1 MTPDQLAEIGLSRIQ
16 LPIPMAKLQI
26 IHGAA
31 RALCNSDTDKVM
43 WRVILRWIESLDF
56 ESEVLEALCIL
67 FVARGSH
74 VLSSSELRRSIRNPS
89 ILSDHFIALVF
100 DLPVLMRTWEKSH
113 SGEVPPLY
121 RLDSIQ
127 KELDEGR
134 IVPPILS
141 TQLRELERRV
151 GKPFMRQWAY
161 EFDRLQQRLGSQQN
175 GHFSYFSGNQGQ
187 DATGHFIGRRGHLAR
202 SAYLRVFALA
212 VDLWNMPYDFAL
224 DHAMKATPADFSFLK
239 MLPSDPPEW
248 AQSVNPEEAFR
259 FHEFLPGH
267 VYIPRDEEGN
277 FHIPPW
283 PLEDTLPSKTGA
295 ILRPVLLPAVASEVG
310 YLHSDLIERMPYLP
324 VAHAPGASL
333 IATPCIG
340 GAEIKLNSE
349 TVGVFRYWNCAWQ
362 PMHQKNI
369 GSHGAVA
376 VTLSEK
382 YSTCIPGPLL
392 NKVIRC
398 WRAKVRIRA
407 KEYGEWEDHTFFGRI
422 N

>member
-1 MTPDQLAEIGLSRIQ
+1 MLEEQEDSQILVHFDGPSHRSEKYQADLEIITML
-16 LPIPMAKLQI
+16 
-26 IHGAA
+26 
-31 RALCNSDTDKVM
+31 SDT
-43 WRVILRWIESLDF
+43 
-56 ESEVLEALCIL
+56 
-67 FVARGSH
+67 
-74 VLSSSELRRSIRNPS
+74 
-89 ILSDHFIALVF
+89 
-100 DLPVLMRTWEKSH
+100 
-113 SGEVPPLY
+113 
-121 RLDSIQ
+121 
-127 KELDEGR
+127 
-134 IVPPILS
+134 
-141 TQLRELERRV
+141 
-151 GKPFMRQWAY
+151 
-161 EFDRLQQRLGSQQN
+161 
-175 GHFSYFSGNQGQ
+175 
-187 DATGHFIGRRGHLAR
+187 
-202 SAYLRVFALA
+202 
-212 VDLWNMPYDFAL
+212 VDVD
-224 DHAMKATPADFSFLK
+224 
-239 MLPSDPPEW
+239 
-248 AQSVNPEEAFR
+248 PEEAFR